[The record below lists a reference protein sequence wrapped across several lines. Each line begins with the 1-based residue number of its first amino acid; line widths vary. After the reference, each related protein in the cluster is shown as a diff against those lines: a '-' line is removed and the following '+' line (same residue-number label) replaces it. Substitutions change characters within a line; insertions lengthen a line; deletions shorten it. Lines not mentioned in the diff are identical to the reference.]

1 MSSGGSGVWGG
12 KVHRELRAREKW
24 DLWGFPGTKDL
35 APGRPLGTGFLDG
48 HFRKADLALA
58 SCTVPLPPQPHLSL
72 ASVLVSPSSSPQPR
86 DRTTCLPLSEE
97 AEPLLG
103 KSGGGGLFSAW
114 GSPAGWSRGG
124 VGAGAAGAAA
134 QLLLPREVGGGR
146 FPWKQQ
152 LQHLQRFGEKL
163 ALKNHHLRFRR
174 GGQHSSMGRRG
185 A

>member
-1 MSSGGSGVWGG
+1 MSSGGSGVWAG
-12 KVHRELRAREKW
+12 KVCRELRAREKW
-24 DLWGFPGTKDL
+24 DLWGFPGTRDL

-58 SCTVPLPPQPHLSL
+58 SCIIPLPPQPHFSL
-72 ASVLVSPSSSPQPR
+72 ASVLVSPPSSRQPR
-86 DRTTCLPLSEE
+86 DRTTCLPLSEQ
-97 AEPLLG
+97 AEPLLV

-124 VGAGAAGAAA
+124 VGAGVAGVAA

-152 LQHLQRFGEKL
+152 LWHLQRFGGKL
-163 ALKNHHLRFRR
+163 ALKNHHLHFRR

>member
-1 MSSGGSGVWGG
+1 MGSGGSGVWGE
-12 KVHRELRAREKW
+12 KVPREFRAREKL
-24 DLWGFPGTKDL
+24 DLWGCPGRRDL
-35 APGRPLGTGFLDG
+35 APGPPLGTGFLDG

-58 SCTVPLPPQPHLSL
+58 SGTVPLPPQPRFSL
-72 ASVLVSPSSSPQPR
+72 ASVLASPPSSPQPG
-86 DRTTCLPLSEE
+86 DRTTCLPLSKE

-114 GSPAGWSRGG
+114 GSPAGWCRGG

-134 QLLLPREVGGGR
+134 QLLLPEEVGGGR

-152 LQHLQRFGEKL
+152 LRHLQRFGGKL
-163 ALKNHHLRFRR
+163 ALKNHHLHFRQ
-174 GGQHSSMGRRG
+174 GGQRGSMERRG

>member
-1 MSSGGSGVWGG
+1 MSSGGSGEG
-12 KVHRELRAREKW
+12 KSAESSGPERNGIFGDFLAR
-24 DLWGFPGTKDL
+24 DL

-58 SCTVPLPPQPHLSL
+58 SSTVPLPPQPRFSL
-72 ASVLVSPSSSPQPR
+72 ASVLVSPPSSPQPR
-86 DRTTCLPLSEE
+86 DRTTCLPLSEQE
-97 AEPLLG
+97 EPLLV

-114 GSPAGWSRGG
+114 GSPVGWSGGG
-124 VGAGAAGAAA
+124 VGAGVAGAAA

-152 LQHLQRFGEKL
+152 LQHLQRFGGKL